1 MEAAG
6 TERSEAHGLSSPPSP
21 GSCAKVEGWL
31 ANRSS
36 LTSAR
41 ERRLVEAAGVEPASE
56 STSSQDS
63 TCVSASGFSCPACG
77 SGEVPPG
84 LSPGESRRHA
94 PRRHVPTSLFNGVR
108 PPATRRG
115 QGERHCLIKQ
125 RERTDCPQLTDVP
138 SDLRVNGARHASRN
152 PVPPS
157 KPNSPPAEV
166 CGDGADALG
175 PVHDIVRQFVTVARG
190 RGDPPQARIAPRW
203 GPRTS
208 AASSGSR
215 SGSTACRSGRAG
227 AHSRRPGRR

>member
-1 MEAAG
+1 M
-6 TERSEAHGLSSPPSP
+6 TETRLPRRSSPK
-21 GSCAKVEGWL
+21 G
-31 ANRSS
+31 
-36 LTSAR
+36 

-56 STSSQDS
+56 STSSWDS

-84 LSPGESRRHA
+84 LSPGESRGHA

-108 PPATRRG
+108 PPTTRRG

-166 CGDGADALG
+166 IARAPPSTLLDDGA
-175 PVHDIVRQFVTVARG
+175 PTIVRPPGLLREARPT
-190 RGDPPQARIAPRW
+190 RR
-203 GPRTS
+203 
-208 AASSGSR
+208 SR
-215 SGSTACRSGRAG
+215 ADDAG
-227 AHSRRPGRR
+227 TILPE

>member
-1 MEAAG
+1 M
-6 TERSEAHGLSSPPSP
+6 TETRLPRRSSPK
-21 GSCAKVEGWL
+21 G
-31 ANRSS
+31 
-36 LTSAR
+36 

-56 STSSQDS
+56 STSSWDS

-84 LSPGESRRHA
+84 LSPGESRGHA

-108 PPATRRG
+108 PPTTRRG

-166 CGDGADALG
+166 IARGHVHAPGLG
-175 PVHDIVRQFVTVARG
+175 LSVIVRQSTQRRRANAYGNRHSVGGLTRRFDVG
-190 RGDPPQARIAPRW
+190 
-203 GPRTS
+203 
-208 AASSGSR
+208 AA
-215 SGSTACRSGRAG
+215 
-227 AHSRRPGRR
+227 

>member
-1 MEAAG
+1 M
-6 TERSEAHGLSSPPSP
+6 SEPCGSPK
-21 GSCAKVEGWL
+21 ARRKVS
-31 ANRSS
+31 RM
-36 LTSAR
+36 
-41 ERRLVEAAGVEPASE
+41 VEAAGVEPASE

-175 PVHDIVRQFVTVARG
+175 PVHDIVRHSLPSRA
-190 RGDPPQARIAPRW
+190 AAPILRK
-203 GPRTS
+203 RV
-208 AASSGSR
+208 
-215 SGSTACRSGRAG
+215 
-227 AHSRRPGRR
+227 